1 MKSQTLTPNN
11 SIVTVPACAVC
22 GSSRIAA
29 VLTRSVSEFLGSRV
43 ENYRLDRLG
52 LDGSEKVGYARCLTC
67 SFMFASPTL
76 DDQYE
81 HAAYNDAKE
90 GRDPRHSEWARDADV
105 RNLYETYH
113 KWADLHPFM
122 LGLGFQ
128 TMRYDRPRN
137 YGNKP
142 LRLLDVGCGYGHTL
156 EIARLFGVEAEGCD
170 LDASRLAAC
179 RDKGLQV
186 CHPHEIKGAFDVI
199 LSSNVIEHVFDVHDY
214 TAMVARHLAERGVF
228 VFNGLDKS
236 VIRVELRKKAFK
248 LLHPI
253 EHRNIFTHRSLT
265 RLLRDHGLRL
275 ADRGEVITVMKRLRS
290 RAPMYLPYLIRG
302 GFVSFNGVF
311 SAIARRR

>member
-1 MKSQTLTPNN
+1 MVTSS
-11 SIVTVPACAVC
+11 SIVTVGVCAVC
-22 GSSRIAA
+22 GSGKVVT
-29 VLTRSVSEFLGSRV
+29 VLARSVCEFLGSRV
-43 ENYRLDRLG
+43 QDYRLDRLG
-52 LDGSEKVGYARCLTC
+52 LDGSEMVGYARCLTC

-76 DDQYE
+76 DDRLE
-81 HAAYNDAKE
+81 HAAYNDVKE
-90 GRDPRHSEWARDADV
+90 GRDPKHSEWARDADV

-113 KWADLHPFM
+113 KWVDVHPFVLA
-122 LGLGFQ
+122 LGLH

-137 YGNKP
+137 YGKKQ

-186 CHPHEIKGAFDVI
+186 SYPDAIKGTYDIV
-199 LSSNVIEHVFDVHDY
+199 LSSNVSEHVFDVHGY
-214 TAMVARHLAERGVF
+214 IGMVARHLAEDGVF
-228 VFNGLDKS
+228 VFNGLEQS
-236 VIRVELRKKAFK
+236 VVRVELRKKAFK

-265 RLLRDHGLRL
+265 RLLGDHALRL
-275 ADRGEVITVMKRLRS
+275 AERGELIGAMKRLRS
-290 RAPMYLPYLIRG
+290 RAPMYLPYLLRG